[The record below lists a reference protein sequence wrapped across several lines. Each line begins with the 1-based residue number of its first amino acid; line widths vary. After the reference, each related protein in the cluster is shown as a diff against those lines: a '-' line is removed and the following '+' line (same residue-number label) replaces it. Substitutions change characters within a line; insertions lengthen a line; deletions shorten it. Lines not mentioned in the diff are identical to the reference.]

1 MAMVSRSCWPWEG
14 DGPVLVLWVRVGTA
28 PRKAK
33 GFGEERREEWR
44 LFFIQ
49 L

>member
-1 MAMVSRSCWPWEG
+1 MACSGAGM
-14 DGPVLVLWVRVGTA
+14 A

-33 GFGEERREEWR
+33 GVGVKGEGEWR

-49 L
+49 LQSTR